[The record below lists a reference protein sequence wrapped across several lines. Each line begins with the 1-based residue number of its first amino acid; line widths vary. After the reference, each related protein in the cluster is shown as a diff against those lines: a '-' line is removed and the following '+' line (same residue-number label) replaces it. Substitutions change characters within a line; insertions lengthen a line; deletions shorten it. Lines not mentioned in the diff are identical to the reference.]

1 MPFLQL
7 NQNYNKLRV
16 VHNNNVKLDDLILF
30 NFLRA
35 FKTVRVKTVRYE
47 DEMLSDLRSVESE

>member
-7 NQNYNKLRV
+7 NQNYNKP

-47 DEMLSDLRSVESE
+47 

>member
-7 NQNYNKLRV
+7 NQHYNKP

-30 NFLRA
+30 NFLSA
-35 FKTVRVKTVRYE
+35 FKTVRYE
-47 DEMLSDLRSVESE
+47 DEILSDLSSVESE